1 MRGIDWIKIAICMFE
16 DEKMRLFD
24 AMEERDLIVYLW
36 LRLLLQAGKV
46 NDNGLIYLTENV
58 PYTKEMLSVLFNRP
72 KNLVEKVFNLLESFG
87 MIEIYENN
95 IIRICNWEKHQNIE
109 GMKKVREINK
119 ERTRK
124 CRARKKNGYQVND
137 DDEIDRESCYSMK
150 IEDSTK
156 DKDNAENK
164 YNIKSKDDHENKN
177 IVKNRSGNE
186 DSSDSDITD
195 EKVSINLNLSRCCNA
210 NVTEQKEKREQENK
224 KKKLE
229 LDKEEKDLKSRVKEK
244 TINTVRCMDSSNVSK
259 ESKVSLGKVSRSYED
274 LKDKG
279 FKLIRELEEYEVN
292 IKGLTLN
299 WILERLSIHEEKYIN
314 MAINIAIQ
322 RNKYDIN
329 YITGILKNWLKEGYP
344 KTYEEMEF
352 ESSKEKPKLRF
363 NNFEARTYNYEDL
376 EERLLGWR
384 K

>member
-1 MRGIDWIKIAICMFE
+1 
-16 DEKMRLFD
+16 
-24 AMEERDLIVYLW
+24 
-36 LRLLLQAGKV
+36 
-46 NDNGLIYLTENV
+46 
-58 PYTKEMLSVLFNRP
+58 
-72 KNLVEKVFNLLESFG
+72 
-87 MIEIYENN
+87 
-95 IIRICNWEKHQNIE
+95 
-109 GMKKVREINK
+109 
-119 ERTRK
+119 
-124 CRARKKNGYQVND
+124 
-137 DDEIDRESCYSMK
+137 MK

-177 IVKNRSGNE
+177 IVKNRGGNE

-229 LDKEEKDLKSRVKEK
+229 LNKEEKDLKSRVKEK
-244 TINTVRCMDSSNVSK
+244 KINTVRCIDSSNVSK